1 MVTKTIQFHKS
12 ILTALLLGVSLLAS
26 ASVNLVFGDSSGDV
40 ALTAKGRTI
49 AQQLEDRSTTLN
61 VRNSSLDE
69 PELSGSHINV
79 TTVNGVV
86 LLTGE
91 VGSAEAKQIVESR
104 ATQLDNVRQVVNEL
118 RVSQSLRAK
127 DMLHDQWIKSRVKLQ
142 LGRVED
148 FPASKVIV
156 VVSNDVVY
164 LMGVV
169 STTVGKIA
177 AEVARRV
184 QGVDR
189 VISVFETS

>member
-12 ILTALLLGVSLLAS
+12 ILTALLLGVLLLAS

-169 STTVGKIA
+169 SPTVGKIA

>member
-49 AQQLEDRSTTLN
+49 AQQLEDRATTLN

>member
-1 MVTKTIQFHKS
+1 MVTKTIRFHKS
-12 ILTALLLGVSLLAS
+12 IFTALLLGVSLLS
-26 ASVNLVFGDSSGDV
+26 PASVVPVFGDSGDDV
-40 ALTAKGRTI
+40 DLSAKGRTV
-49 AQQLEDRSTTLN
+49 AQQLEDRATTLN

-104 ATQLDNVRQVVNEL
+104 ATRLDKVRQVVNEL
-118 RVSQSLRAK
+118 RVTQSLGAK
-127 DMLHDQWIKSRVKLQ
+127 DMIHDQWIKSRVKFQ

-148 FPASKVIV
+148 FPVSKVIV

-169 STTVGKIA
+169 SAQVGKIA
-177 AEVARRV
+177 TEVARRV

>member
-12 ILTALLLGVSLLAS
+12 ILTALLLGVSLLAP

>member
-169 STTVGKIA
+169 SPTVGKIA

>member
-26 ASVNLVFGDSSGDV
+26 ANVNLVFGDSSGDV

-169 STTVGKIA
+169 SQTVGKIA

>member
-26 ASVNLVFGDSSGDV
+26 ASVNLVFGDSSGEV